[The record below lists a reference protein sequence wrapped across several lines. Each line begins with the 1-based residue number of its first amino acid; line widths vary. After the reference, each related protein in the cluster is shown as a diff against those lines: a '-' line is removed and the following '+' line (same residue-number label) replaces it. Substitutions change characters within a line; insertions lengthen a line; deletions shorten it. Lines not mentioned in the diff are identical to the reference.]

1 MQKVFGIFGVGW
13 GGDMVPL
20 LQVSVHIH
28 LFRGGDDPG
37 VIVCVGSTGTG
48 KSSTIARVTGA
59 EVKSGA
65 GKDHT

>member
-1 MQKVFGIFGVGW
+1 MELQLFTIFN
-13 GGDMVPL
+13 
-20 LQVSVHIH
+20 SSIH